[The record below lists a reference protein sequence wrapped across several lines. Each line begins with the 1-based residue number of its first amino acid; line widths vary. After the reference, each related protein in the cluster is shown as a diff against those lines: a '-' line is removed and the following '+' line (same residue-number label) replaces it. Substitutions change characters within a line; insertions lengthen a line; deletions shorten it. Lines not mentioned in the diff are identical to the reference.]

1 MGHKYKDKYI
11 SIKDIYK
18 NIKIN
23 IYKHIDY
30 SLYYNIIK
38 RYFEIEDKESVISEF
53 ISQLNY
59 KIRGLYFVPI
69 NINYSNI
76 LYMFKD
82 NELKINIKTVN
93 KKPVL
98 NFNGASNLKI
108 QDEKSSLSARYAF
121 ADKSTLRYPSK
132 SITMPDKTVSFTLT
146 NDAFESVKKL
156 YTNLSL
162 PDIAFK
168 GEGGKIK
175 LVALDKKNSNSNESS
190 IVVGETDIEF
200 TAYIKAENMKII
212 PGEYDVALS
221 KAKIAHFKNKKVH
234 VQYWIALEADSS
246 F

>member
-1 MGHKYKDKYI
+1 
-11 SIKDIYK
+11 
-18 NIKIN
+18 
-23 IYKHIDY
+23 
-30 SLYYNIIK
+30 
-38 RYFEIEDKESVISEF
+38 
-53 ISQLNY
+53 
-59 KIRGLYFVPI
+59 
-69 NINYSNI
+69 
-76 LYMFKD
+76 
-82 NELKINIKTVN
+82 
-93 KKPVL
+93 
-98 NFNGASNLKI
+98 
-108 QDEKSSLSARYAF
+108 
-121 ADKSTLRYPSK
+121 
-132 SITMPDKTVSFTLT
+132 MPDKTVSFTLT

-221 KAKIAHFKNKKVH
+221 KAKIAHFTNKKVQ
-234 VQYWIALEADSS
+234 VQYWIALEADST